1 MCLERD
7 VGDRGKRREGRFIL
21 LVGPDGSGKST
32 LAGKLTEELKDR
44 FEGTLR
50 LHWRP
55 TLLPQAGAFL
65 GRSVGNTSTPHAKE
79 PHGRI
84 LSTLVLL
91 YYWLDF
97 FLGGWLKTWVLK
109 RRGELIV
116 MERGWQD
123 IAVDARRYR
132 LQIPPRLVFAM
143 ASLLPVPDL
152 ILVLEAP
159 AEVLLD
165 RKQEISAFELERQA
179 AAWRRL
185 PFPRRSKV
193 VYLDASLGTEQ
204 VARSSAQYI

>member
-7 VGDRGKRREGRFIL
+7 VADRRKRPEGRFIL

-32 LAGKLTEELKDR
+32 LAGRLVEELKGR
-44 FEGTLR
+44 FEGTRR

-55 TLLPQAGAFL
+55 TILPRAGAFL
-65 GRSVGNTSTPHAKE
+65 GRSVGDTSTPHAEE

-84 LSTLVLL
+84 LSILVLL

-109 RRGELIV
+109 LRGELIV

-132 LQIPPRLVFAM
+132 LQISPRLVFAM

-159 AEVLLD
+159 PEVLLD

-179 AAWRRL
+179 AAWRRV
-185 PFPRRSKV
+185 PFPRRSQV
-193 VYLDASLGTEQ
+193 VYLDASLGTDQ
-204 VARSSAQYI
+204 VAKSSTQYI

>member
-1 MCLERD
+1 MCHERD
-7 VGDRGKRREGRFIL
+7 VADWGKRREGRFIL

-32 LAGKLTEELKDR
+32 LAGRLVEELKSR
-44 FEGTLR
+44 FDGTRR

-65 GRSVGNTSTPHAKE
+65 GRSVGDTSTPHAKE

-132 LQIPPRLVFAM
+132 LQIFPRLVFAM

-159 AEVLLD
+159 TEVLLD
-165 RKQEISAFELERQA
+165 RKQEISSSELERQA
-179 AAWRRL
+179 AAWRRVR
-185 PFPRRSKV
+185 FPRGSRV
-193 VYLDASLGTEQ
+193 VYLDASLDMDQ
-204 VARSSAQYI
+204 VVKSSAEHI

>member
-7 VGDRGKRREGRFIL
+7 TADRGKRREGRFIL

-32 LAGKLTEELKDR
+32 LASRLVDELKGR
-44 FEGTLR
+44 FEGTR
-50 LHWRP
+50 ILHWRP

-65 GRSVGNTSTPHAKE
+65 GRSVGDTSSPHAKE

-97 FLGGWLKTWVLK
+97 FLGGWLKTSVPK
-109 RRGELIV
+109 RRGELVV

-132 LQIPPRLVFAM
+132 LQISPPLVFAM
-143 ASLLPVPDL
+143 AHLLPAPDL
-152 ILVLEAP
+152 IFVLEGP
-159 AEVLLD
+159 THVLLE
-165 RKQEISAFELERQA
+165 RKQEISASELERQTG
-179 AAWRRL
+179 AWRHV

-193 VYLDASLGTEQ
+193 VYLDASLGTDQ
-204 VARSSAQYI
+204 VAKSSAQYI

>member
-7 VGDRGKRREGRFIL
+7 VADRGKRREGRFIL
-21 LVGPDGSGKST
+21 IVGPDGSGKST
-32 LAGKLTEELKDR
+32 LAGRLVEELKGR
-44 FEGTLR
+44 FEGTRR

-65 GRSVGNTSTPHAKE
+65 GRSVGDTSTPHAKE

-109 RRGELIV
+109 RRGELVV

-123 IAVDARRYR
+123 MAVDARRYR
-132 LQIPPRLVFAM
+132 LQLTPRLIFAM
-143 ASLLPVPDL
+143 ASLLPAPDL
-152 ILVLEAP
+152 VLVLEAP
-159 AEVLLD
+159 TEVLLD

-179 AAWRRL
+179 TAWRRV

-193 VYLDASLGTEQ
+193 VYVDTSLGTEQ
-204 VARSSAQYI
+204 VAQSSAQYI

>member
-7 VGDRGKRREGRFIL
+7 VAGRGERREGRFIL

-32 LAGKLTEELKDR
+32 LGGRLVEELKDR
-44 FEGTLR
+44 FEGTR
-50 LHWRP
+50 QLHWRP

-65 GRSVGNTSTPHAKE
+65 GRSVGDTSSPHAKE

-132 LQIPPRLVFAM
+132 LQISPRLVFAM

-159 AEVLLD
+159 TEVLLD
-165 RKQEISAFELERQA
+165 RKQELSAFELERQA
-179 AAWRRL
+179 AAWRRV
-185 PFPRRSKV
+185 PFPGRSRV
-193 VYLDASLGTEQ
+193 IYLDASLGTEQ
-204 VARSSAQYI
+204 VAKSSTQYI

>member
-1 MCLERD
+1 MCPERN
-7 VGDRGKRREGRFIL
+7 VAERGKRREGRFIL

-32 LAGKLTEELKDR
+32 LAGRLIEEQKGR
-44 FEGTLR
+44 FGGTRR

-55 TLLPQAGAFL
+55 TLLPQAGSFL
-65 GRSVGNTSTPHAKE
+65 GRSVGDTSTPHAKE

-123 IAVDARRYR
+123 MAVDARRYR
-132 LQIPPRLVFAM
+132 LQISPRLVFAM
-143 ASLLPVPDL
+143 GSLLPVPDL

-159 AEVLLD
+159 TEVLLD

-179 AAWRRL
+179 AAWRRV

-193 VYLDASLGTEQ
+193 VYLDTSLGTEQ
-204 VARSSAQYI
+204 VAQSSAQYI

>member
-1 MCLERD
+1 MCLEGD
-7 VGDRGKRREGRFIL
+7 VADRGKRREGRFIL

-32 LAGKLTEELKDR
+32 LAGRLVEDLKGR
-44 FEGTLR
+44 FEGTQR

-65 GRSVGNTSTPHAKE
+65 GRSVGDTSTPHAKE

-159 AEVLLD
+159 TEVLLD

-179 AAWRRL
+179 AAWRRV

-204 VARSSAQYI
+204 VAKSSTQHI

>member
-7 VGDRGKRREGRFIL
+7 VADRGKRREGRFIL

-32 LAGKLTEELKDR
+32 LAGRLVEELKSR
-44 FEGTLR
+44 FEGTRR

-55 TLLPQAGAFL
+55 RLLPQAGAFL
-65 GRSVGNTSTPHAKE
+65 GRSVGDTSTPHAKE

-91 YYWLDF
+91 YYWVDF

-132 LQIPPRLVFAM
+132 LQISPRLIFAM

-159 AEVLLD
+159 TEVLLD

-179 AAWRRL
+179 AAWRRV

-204 VARSSAQYI
+204 VVRSSAQYI